1 MARVF
6 LVGFWD
12 TVSNLILRNRVL
24 IITLLILATAF
35 FVNHWQYIKFSNTE
49 ANLLPDKHEVNLEY
63 LDFTDKFG
71 EEGNLIVIGVKDSLL
86 FTPTNFN
93 AWNNLSKVL
102 KDTSYVESVIA
113 IGDLQKLKADKKNR
127 RFYVEPFIKDTIKSD
142 LELISIKKD
151 LFEKNPFY
159 EGFLFNTKTGSVRTA
174 IHLKKSIVNEI
185 GRETYI
191 NSILI
196 PKVEE
201 FETKYGLD
209 IKISGMPYVR
219 TKNAENIKS
228 EISTFVILALIITSI
243 IFFLFFRSFR
253 ATFISMFV
261 VMIGVVWTVGI
272 LGLFINT
279 YPGNFEISVLTG
291 LIPPLIIVIG
301 IPNCIFL
308 INKYQHE
315 VNIHGNKA
323 KSLRRVITKIGNAT
337 LMTNITTASG
347 FATFIITDSK
357 LLTEFGII
365 ASLSIIAIFVL
376 CILII
381 PIIYSFLPIPEEKH
395 LEHLNKTWINSLGD
409 WIEKTVRESKISIYI
424 VSIILLVT
432 SIIGI
437 YQIKISG
444 SIIDDMPQK
453 ADWFDDIMFYEKEFN
468 GIMPLEVLIDFK
480 RKKRIQNLKYLRKMD
495 TIENEI
501 KKIPELSKPVSIVSL
516 SKYISQAFYNGN
528 RKYYQVPSD
537 QIKTFIA
544 TFAQTTVANSDV
556 DLIKNYA
563 DSTGRYTRITAFMK
577 DMETE
582 RMEEIEKQIRD
593 KIEEQMPSK
602 LVDFGSYT
610 KNPSK
615 IWLYIQKLKSIIQV
629 SILQQK
635 PLLYDSSQDDF
646 KKTVNE
652 GDKVYN
658 ITDNTSA
665 KVISIKDNSTLV
677 LSKNIMYEG
686 AEYEIKSEAYVITG
700 KAYLFQ
706 KGTKYLVKNLIISL
720 SLAIFLIA
728 LLMAYMFRSVKMIF
742 ISLVPNILPLVVT
755 AGLMGYLG
763 VPIKPS
769 TILIFSIAF
778 GIAVDDTIHFLA
790 KYRQELITNNWEVHK
805 SVYNALRETG
815 VSMFYTSIVL
825 FFGFSVFTVSDFGGT
840 VALGAL
846 VSATLLFAMLS
857 NLLLLPSM
865 LLSLEG
871 SIANEK
877 VLKEPLIKIIEDD
890 EAVN

>member
-12 TVSNLILRNRVL
+12 SVSNLILRNRLL
-24 IITLLILATAF
+24 IITLLILATSF
-35 FVNHWQYIKFSNTE
+35 FVNHWQYIKFSNSE
-49 ANLLPDKHEVNLEY
+49 ANLLPDTHEVNLQY

-86 FTPTNFN
+86 FTTKNLN
-93 AWNNLSKVL
+93 AWNKLSKVL
-102 KDTSYVESVIA
+102 KDTNFVESVIA
-113 IGDLQKLKADKKNR
+113 IGDLQKLKKDKQKQQ
-127 RFYVEPFIKDTIKSD
+127 FYLEPFIQDTIKSD
-142 LELISIKKD
+142 LELISLKKE
-151 LFEKNPFY
+151 LFEEYPFY
-159 EGFLFNTKTGSVRTA
+159 DEFLFNTKSKAVRTA
-174 IHLKKSIVNEI
+174 IHLKKSIVNEA
-185 GRETYI
+185 GREDYI
-191 NSILI
+191 NTVLI
-196 PKVEE
+196 PQVEA
-201 FETKYGLD
+201 FESKYGLD
-209 IKISGMPYVR
+209 VKISGMPYVR
-219 TKNAENIKS
+219 TKNADNIKS

-253 ATFISMFV
+253 ATFISLFV

-272 LGLFINT
+272 LGLFIINT
-279 YPGNFEISVLTG
+279 PAGDFEISVLTG

-315 VNIHGNKA
+315 VNEHGNKA
-323 KSLRRVITKIGNAT
+323 KSLQRVITKIGNAT
-337 LMTNITTASG
+337 LMTNVTTASG

-357 LLTEFGII
+357 LLEEFGIV
-365 ASLSIIAIFVL
+365 ASLSILAIFVL

-395 LEHLNKTWINSLGD
+395 LEHLNKNWINSLGD
-409 WIEKTVRESKISIYI
+409 WIENTVKKSKINIYI
-424 VSIILLVT
+424 ISIMLLVT
-432 SIIGI
+432 SIVGI
-437 YQIKISG
+437 YQIRISG

-468 GIMPLEVLIDFK
+468 GIMPLEILIDTK
-480 RKKRIQNLKYLRKMD
+480 RKKGVTKLS
-495 TIENEI
+495 TI
-501 KKIPELSKPVSIVSL
+501 KKMSQIEDVILEIPELSKPISMVSL
-516 SKYISQAFYNGN
+516 VKYSKQAYYNGN
-528 RKYYQVPSD
+528 PKYYQVPTSQENSFILSYAKNSTSD
-537 QIKTFIA
+537 
-544 TFAQTTVANSDV
+544 SDV
-556 DLIKNYA
+556 DLIKNYV
-563 DSTGRYTRITAFMK
+563 DSTGQYTRITTFMK
-577 DMETE
+577 DMEIE
-582 RMEEIEKQIRD
+582 KMEEIEEKLNYEIS
-593 KIEEQMPSK
+593 KIMPSEN
-602 LVDFGSYT
+602 YE
-610 KNPSK
+610 
-615 IWLYIQKLKSIIQV
+615 V
-629 SILQQK
+629 S
-635 PLLYDSSQDDF
+635 
-646 KKTVNE
+646 
-652 GDKVYN
+652 
-658 ITDNTSA
+658 
-665 KVISIKDNSTLV
+665 
-677 LSKNIMYEG
+677 
-686 AEYEIKSEAYVITG
+686 ITG

-706 KGTKYLVKNLIISL
+706 KGTKYLVKNLILSL

-728 LLMAYMFRSVKMIF
+728 GLMAYMFRSIKMIF
-742 ISLVPNILPLVVT
+742 ISLIPNILPLIVT

-790 KYRQELITNNWEVHK
+790 KYRQELIANNWEVHK

-846 VSATLLFAMLS
+846 VSATLLFAMLA

-877 VLKEPLIKIIEDD
+877 VLKEPSIKIIEDD
-890 EAVN
+890 NLVN